1 MASSLKDIEL
11 TKFDDLFKSE
21 EERQADQLEQVLIV
35 PAEQVFP
42 YARQPYAIERPT
54 ADLVRLMDSIEKFGI
69 MDPLIVRPREAGGYE
84 IVAGHRRNYCAGAVS
99 YTHLDVYKRQ
109 GRTRTTG
116 GTPGDWYMWPW
127 PARSSAMCRSS
138 IWEGGAQWC
147 AAGPPSTPSI
157 W

>member
-1 MASSLKDIEL
+1 MASSLKNIEL

-84 IVAGHRRNYCAGAVS
+84 IVAGHRRNYCAGAVGM
-99 YTHLDVYKRQ
+99 D
-109 GRTRTTG
+109 TR
-116 GTPGDWYMWPW
+116 PVIVRP
-127 PARSSAMCRSS
+127 
-138 IWEGGAQWC
+138 
-147 AAGPPSTPSI
+147 
-157 W
+157 

>member
-1 MASSLKDIEL
+1 MASSLKNIEL

-84 IVAGHRRNYCAGAVS
+84 IVAGHRWGWIPDLSLFV
-99 YTHLDVYKRQ
+99 
-109 GRTRTTG
+109 RTRMRKQTSWWWT
-116 GTPGDWYMWPW
+116 
-127 PARSSAMCRSS
+127 
-138 IWEGGAQWC
+138 
-147 AAGPPSTPSI
+147 
-157 W
+157 